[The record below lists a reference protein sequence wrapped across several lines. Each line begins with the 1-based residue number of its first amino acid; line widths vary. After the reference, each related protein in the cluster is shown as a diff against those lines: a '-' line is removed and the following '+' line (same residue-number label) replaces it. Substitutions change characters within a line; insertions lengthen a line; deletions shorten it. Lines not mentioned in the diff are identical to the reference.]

1 MDSGKIHL
9 TVFQCK
15 FCQIT
20 LNIVSA
26 FGKKKTDKNESR
38 KMQKLKVNKDE
49 IGIFVMKESE
59 F

>member
-26 FGKKKTDKNESR
+26 FRKKTDKNGSR

>member
-26 FGKKKTDKNESR
+26 FRKKKPDKNESR
-38 KMQKLKVNKDE
+38 KMQINKDE